1 MTTCLNGWPAY
12 QSQTD
17 RHLKWMTIPT
27 VGRQIL
33 VNRIAARAFAA
44 FYADWERL
52 MTKRLTLTTGP
63 LDAWEYRE
71 ARQAS
76 GLSNHAGGVAVDV
89 RYDILKADGKAHMTA
104 RESKIVRKLLDVY
117 VTPDGRRIF
126 GWGGDWSPGSV
137 DEMHLEIAQGWAI
150 GAGGQDITPQ
160 DVKDCIKH
168 LRIKRDGTRPLA

>member
-1 MTTCLNGWPAY
+1 
-12 QSQTD
+12 
-17 RHLKWMTIPT
+17 MTIPT

-44 FYADWERL
+44 FYADWQRL
-52 MTKRLTLTTGP
+52 MPKRLSLTTGP

-71 ARQAS
+71 ARKAD

-89 RYDILKADGKAHMTA
+89 RYDILKADGKAHMSE
-104 RESKIVRKLLDVY
+104 REAKIVRKLLDVY

-126 GWGGDWSPGSV
+126 GWGGDWSPYV

-150 GAGGQDITPQ
+150 GSGGQDITAE
-160 DVKDCIKH
+160 DVRSCIKH